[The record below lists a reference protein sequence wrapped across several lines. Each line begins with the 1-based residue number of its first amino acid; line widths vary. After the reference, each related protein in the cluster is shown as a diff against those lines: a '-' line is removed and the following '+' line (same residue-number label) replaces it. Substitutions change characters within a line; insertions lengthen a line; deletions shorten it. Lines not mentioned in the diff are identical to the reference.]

1 MRRRTNSKL
10 FRVLPLIH
18 DCDGEKRER
27 AADADADAGET
38 NFSNN
43 TRIPPSTYFFLI
55 QLHQ

>member
-27 AADADADAGET
+27 AADADAGET

-43 TRIPPSTYFFLI
+43 ARIPPSTYFFLI